1 MWRSV
6 SCLKSD
12 DLSPAALLLLRRS
25 DGGVPPGGPVRDHR
39 PVGEEAAVAGG
50 GRGEGGGDPDGVR
63 PGLVVLTHSV
73 GARLGVRH

>member
-39 PVGEEAAVAGG
+39 PIVQQAAVAACVGG
-50 GRGEGGGDPDGVR
+50 QGDPGGVR
-63 PGLVVLTHSV
+63 PGGVVETVSV
-73 GARLGVRH
+73 GAGEGVCH